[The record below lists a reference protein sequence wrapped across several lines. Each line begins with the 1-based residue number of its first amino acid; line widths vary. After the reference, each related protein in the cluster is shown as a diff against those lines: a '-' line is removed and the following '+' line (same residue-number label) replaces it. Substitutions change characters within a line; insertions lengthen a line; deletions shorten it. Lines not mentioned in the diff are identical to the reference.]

1 MAQFIENCKEAV
13 WSRGRHENV
22 MGLGEILTGLG
33 ERHNVIYGKKQ
44 HVKVENVVIIK
55 GDKKIEPY
63 QNSGQWQ

>member
-1 MAQFIENCKEAV
+1 
-13 WSRGRHENV
+13 

-55 GDKKIEPY
+55 GDEKIEPY